1 MYCSNCGKQLA
12 DNSKC
17 CPSCGKAAGI
27 QQTADELA
35 ELVAKARAG
44 DPNAVAALYKKTY
57 SQVFYTVKSMI
68 KDDDTVFDILQDS
81 YIKAFTHLDSFE
93 GNEKFLPWVR
103 QIAANTARDF
113 LKKKRPMLFTDL
125 GSDDELDTPLEERFV
140 DERSGA
146 IPDDVID
153 QQETVR
159 LIREIIDS
167 LPEDQRAV
175 IGMYYYQEMP
185 VKDIAAALGASESA
199 VKSRLLYGRK
209 KIETK
214 VRDLEKKGTKLYG
227 LAPIPFL
234 LWLFR
239 SQKAYASELPP
250 NEQILQNL
258 LESTA
263 KSSASAARAKAAGTA
278 TNAASQ
284 TAAATSSTAGTAA
297 VGAGG
302 LGAVKIALIALTTIA
317 VIGAGAFGIS
327 RLLQTDSN
335 PEQEIVTET
344 ESIPPTEESVITDVE
359 TETSEPLEELPEEEL
374 SPVEDALEQYRSII
388 NQADTYQYDP
398 YDSAIPTGNYRYAL
412 VQMQP
417 DDSVPT
423 LLLEQETTDYLY
435 FTRVFQY
442 DPENGTV
449 LEPSENLMEG
459 TSQTGG
465 YRGSLGM
472 MGDGNG
478 IRITDASS
486 GTGGMTISRAT
497 LDGDSLH
504 TVMEYEGYITDPVP
518 DALGFQEIQWY
529 DIADMTAL
537 DSWAADAQTPDS
549 IEAALDEASGTETS
563 LPTDGE
569 RIVCTGTVETYTYDE
584 VIALQKIPE
593 SQVQWLGGDTN
604 QKFRLIVLDVPQ
616 EMALINIDGDLRS
629 DEVILIDISY
639 TEGLEQY
646 EGQHLT
652 FSIDPNNTYWPS
664 DTSLPLGQP
673 ATKDIHI
680 LN

>member
-17 CPSCGKAAGI
+17 CPSCGKATGI

-35 ELVAKARAG
+35 ELVTRARAG
-44 DPNAVAALYKKTY
+44 DQNAVAALYKKTY

-125 GSDDELDTPLEERFV
+125 GSGDELDTPVEERFV

-234 LWLFR
+234 LWILR
-239 SQKAYASELPP
+239 GQEAYAAELPDA
-250 NEQILQNL
+250 QILQNVL
-258 LESTA
+258 ASTA
-263 KSSASAARAKAAGTA
+263 EHASAAASGASHAAGAST
-278 TNAASQ
+278 TVSSAAGS
-284 TAAATSSTAGTAA
+284 GTAA
-297 VGAGG
+297 AGG
-302 LGAVKIALIALTTIA
+302 LGVAKIGLIVLTAV
-317 VIGAGAFGIS
+317 VVVGAGAFGIS
-327 RLLQTDSN
+327 KLSQA
-335 PEQEIVTET
+335 PEE
-344 ESIPPTEESVITDVE
+344 PASVITEEPVS
-359 TETSEPLEELPEEEL
+359 TEAAAPVAEEPTSSADPELKT
-374 SPVEDALEQYRSII
+374 VHAVDKALEQYRSII

-398 YDSAIPTGNYRYAL
+398 YDSTIPTGNYRYAL

-417 DDSVPT
+417 DDPVPT
-423 LLLEQETTDYLY
+423 LLLSQETTDYLY
-435 FTRVFQY
+435 FVRVFQY
-442 DPENGTV
+442 DPDTETV
-449 LEPSENLMEG
+449 RQPPESLMEG

-465 YRGSLGM
+465 YRGTLGM

-529 DIADMTAL
+529 DVGDT
-537 DSWAADAQTPDS
+537 
-549 IEAALDEASGTETS
+549 AALDGWTEDVLSHAETPASGEAT
-563 LPTDGE
+563 LPKDGD
-569 RIVCTGTVETYTYDE
+569 RIVFSGTIDEYSYDE
-584 VIALQKIPE
+584 VVALQGQPDPNA
-593 SQVQWLGGDTN
+593 QWSNKNAT
-604 QKFRLIVLDVPQ
+604 FRLIVLDTPQ
-616 EMALINIDGDLRS
+616 TMELEGIDGPRS
-629 DEVILIDISY
+629 GEVKLIAVSY
-639 TEGLEQY
+639 AEGLEQY
-646 EGQHLT
+646 AGQHLT
-652 FSIDPNNTYWPS
+652 FSIDPKATYWPS

-673 ATKDIHI
+673 NTKDVKI